1 MSNYAGVNH
10 SRNFLSLA
18 HHQWSVA
25 GIRSKESIAL
35 RGIGKALCDV
45 EMLVFS
51 VGGNTFQKLH
61 RWRSKVLQHRLRHLH
76 QKLHRRRRKVLQH
89 RRRRKVLQ
97 HRAARALCARRS
109 TRCSLGVT
117 SARSSRPL
125 GGSTQSQLASRGSRL
140 ARRECQR
147 HHRHHRLRHLHQT
160 LHRWRS
166 KVLQHPLRH
175 LHQKLHR
182 RRRTIAKTCLCR

>member
-1 MSNYAGVNH
+1 MSCCY
-10 SRNFLSLA
+10 
-18 HHQWSVA
+18 
-25 GIRSKESIAL
+25 
-35 RGIGKALCDV
+35 
-45 EMLVFS
+45 LVFFLGGFAYDMFYACDSSAS
-51 VGGNTFQKLH
+51 VSDRRVHVCLARYPRKDPWKHAPT
-61 RWRSKVLQHRLRHLH
+61 RHLH